1 MKKKGEKN
9 EKKFASV
16 EKNTLSVSERLKA
29 ATEGLIYIS
38 EIDAP
43 FTIFESSNWN
53 TVLAEIEKEGE
64 ISEVEFKKFF
74 ERFTRK
80 RDWFGER
87 EIARMKKFLDLQK
100 LIEESLTD
108 LKVFRIGRVKIKIVI
123 VGRTADG
130 HLIGLETRA
139 IET

>member
-9 EKKFASV
+9 EKKFASG
-16 EKNTLSVSERLKA
+16 EKNALSVSERLKA

-43 FTIFESSNWN
+43 FTIFESSDEKKI
-53 TVLAEIEKEGE
+53 LAEIEKEGE

-74 ERFTRK
+74 ERLTRK

-87 EIARMKKFLDLQK
+87 EIARAKKFLDLQK

-123 VGRTADG
+123 VGRAANG
-130 HLIGLETRA
+130 QLIGLETRA